1 MYLKVFK
8 YHLPALII
16 IGAVALIGY
25 YAYPHLP
32 DLIPTHFD
40 VAGNP
45 DHYSEKGTFG
55 PLFFL
60 ILFAF
65 FLFTLAF
72 DLFYFCR
79 IVEGKILAAT
89 NWGMQG
95 IMGIIYLSSI
105 AYPLGIIDNFLHGM
119 GAGLVVM
126 GIVFGSLYLGA
137 KRRLDDEAA
146 ILENS
151 PYFERVKPSLLMRL
165 LFFIRPYLPNYIVQ
179 TKEELRIM
187 GALYDLRLGWDEIE
201 DVREAGLARGSFS
214 FVKLST
220 KFTGVV
226 EIVLK
231 KRGSSVIIT
240 PERREAFVKC
250 AGGFLSKGKTAA

>member
-16 IGAVALIGY
+16 LGIVALIGY

-40 VAGNP
+40 IAGNP

-55 PLFFL
+55 PLFFV

-65 FLFTLAF
+65 FLFILAF
-72 DLFYFCR
+72 DLFYFSR
-79 IVEGKILAAT
+79 MVEGKIMAAT

-95 IMGIIYLSSI
+95 IMAVIYLSTI
-105 AYPLGIIDNFLHGM
+105 AYPLGIIDNFLAGM
-119 GAGLVVM
+119 AAGLFAMGVV
-126 GIVFGSLYLGA
+126 FTSLYLGA
-137 KRRLDDEAA
+137 KRRLDDEA
-146 ILENS
+146 IRLESS

-165 LFFIRPYLPNYIVQ
+165 IFFVRPYLPNYIIQ
-179 TKEELRIM
+179 TKEGLRIL
-187 GALYDLRLGWDEIE
+187 GTLYDLRLKWDEIE
-201 DVREAGLARGSFS
+201 DIRPASPVRGSFS

-226 EIVLK
+226 EIVL
-231 KRGSSVIIT
+231 RNRRSSVIIT
-240 PERREAFVKC
+240 PEDREAFVKC
-250 AGGFLSKGKTAA
+250 AKGFLSNG